1 MVKIVKL
8 RKPKTRMERV
18 EWSCLGSI
26 AFVFALFVI
35 AVTVFCLVN

>member
-1 MVKIVKL
+1 MVKIVKI
-8 RKPKTRMERV
+8 RKPKNRKERV

-35 AVTVFCLVN
+35 AVTIFCFVS

>member
-1 MVKIVKL
+1 MKKL
-8 RKPKTRMERV
+8 PIRKPKNKKERV

-35 AVTVFCLVN
+35 AVTIFCFVS